1 MNRWSLLIASLSLCH
16 GGGAALLAGH
26 PDSGGHFV
34 AAGAC
39 GPGGCGGSAHG
50 LPYGWSGCGP
60 HFAGP
65 FGPVPEMCP
74 HCPGHPHYCAPHPVP
89 VYGGTYRGTYP
100 HDPVPFLWD
109 FSYKL
114 YYSAYYPP
122 RSDYAI
128 SYHAVGV
135 PAKGKPKGKAVAP
148 PGAPGKS
155 PERLP
160 GPGGGGGKPPVKP
173 AGPDGG
179 L

>member
-1 MNRWSLLIASLSLCH
+1 MNRWSLLIASLSLCQ
-16 GGGAALLAGH
+16 GGGAVLLAGH
-26 PDSGGHFV
+26 PDPGVHV
-34 AAGAC
+34 ASASAC
-39 GPGGCGGSAHG
+39 GPGGCGWSGHQA

-65 FGPVPEMCP
+65 FGPAPEVCP
-74 HCPGHPHYCAPHPVP
+74 YTRGHPHYCAPPPVP

-109 FSYKL
+109 FSYYP

-122 RSDYAI
+122 RSDYAV
-128 SYHAVGV
+128 SYHV
-135 PAKGKPKGKAVAP
+135 VAP
-148 PGAPGKS
+148 APPKKGAPKT
-155 PERLP
+155 PLERLP
-160 GPGGGGGKPPVKP
+160 GPGGGGKPPVKP